1 MMTHT
6 VLKAEKGADR
16 TASYYEDGVDD
27 YYQKEGESKEWQGAG
42 AEMLGLHGEVKKED
56 FKDLLAG
63 RLPDG
68 TLFRN
73 SVRHDSNTRIGI
85 DFTFQAP
92 KSVSMQALVHG
103 DAGIIRAHDKAV
115 AAAVEELE
123 KRAATRFK
131 VNGQSYHENTGNLIV
146 AKFRHETNREAEPH
160 LHTHAVAIN
169 ATRRSDG
176 KFRALVNDELV
187 KNPKF
192 YGSLY
197 RSVLAQELEAL
208 GYKLRHETDSFELAH
223 INRKQIEGMSTRTQQ
238 IDNALED
245 MGLSRETSSA
255 QQRTYLA
262 KKTRKAKE
270 SDVDGQIL
278 RDRWKTISNDLGVD
292 YDARNW
298 AYNDKISEKAAEGV
312 VESLN
317 TLTQQTA
324 ARRAVQFAVNHFS
337 ERQTIMTRNQLIQVA
352 MEHGTGRATLK
363 NIEDEIEHLKNKG
376 SLLSEADMYRPAKSP
391 NSAPLTKADYLKIMV
406 ETGKSEREA
415 RRQIDLAITKGRLVK
430 TSPRYTTQKAMDQE
444 RRILKNEKAGR
455 GTVSPIMSA
464 EEAKAFLAETTL
476 RKDQQRTGEMIL
488 TSTDRIVGVQG
499 KAGVGKSYMAKGI
512 TDKIK
517 ACGYNMHVLAPYG
530 SQKKALV
537 EDGMEAR
544 TVASFLNTQ
553 SRDHVLDSNTV
564 ILVDEAGVL
573 PNRLMDRLVQIST
586 DTGAR
591 LILMGDVDQTKAV
604 EAGIPFHIMQKNGMA
619 TSLMDENQRQKNNPE
634 LLHAVELAAVGRASE
649 SVGALKEVIGKENEV
664 ERLGGIVKTYLDM
677 PVKEREDTL
686 IVTGTNESRVKLNN
700 MIRSGLKIKTETE
713 VTALTRLDTTQAT
726 RRYSRY
732 YKPGETVIQPER
744 DYPKA
749 GLVRGELYR
758 ITSYGEGNTLVAQS
772 DSGEMKVFNP
782 AHITQLS
789 VYKEEKQKYGV
800 GEKLRVTRNDATLD
814 IANGDRFVIQAI
826 ENNKLFLSD
835 GKKEIMLD
843 ATQKQHLDYAY
854 VTTVHSSQG
863 LTATNVIA
871 HIATKSKTVAK
882 DWYYV
887 AVSRAKE
894 RVIVY
899 TDKVS
904 RLPVAVSRESQKTAA
919 LDLRHKTASK
929 IIQKGEKA
937 AAKEAENKKGK
948 EAGKP

>member
-6 VLKAEKGADR
+6 VLKAEKGVDR
-16 TASYYEDGVDD
+16 TAKYYEDGVDD

-42 AEMLGLHGEVKKED
+42 AEMLGLRGEVKKED
-56 FKDLLAG
+56 FKNLLAG

-68 TLFRN
+68 TIFRN

-103 DAGIIRAHDKAV
+103 DADIIRAHDKAV

-123 KRAATRFK
+123 SRAATRFK
-131 VNGQSYHENTGNLIV
+131 LNGQSYHEKTGNLIV
-146 AKFRHETNREAEPH
+146 AKFRHETNRETEPH
-160 LHTHAVAIN
+160 LHTHAIAIN

-176 KFRALVNDELV
+176 RFRALVNDELV

-197 RSVLAQELEAL
+197 RSVLALELEAL

-223 INRKQIEGMSTRTQQ
+223 INRKQIEGMSTRTKQ
-238 IDNALED
+238 IDDALED
-245 MGLSRETSSA
+245 MGLSRENSSA

-262 KKTRKAKE
+262 KKTRKTKE
-270 SDVDGQIL
+270 AGVDGQLL
-278 RDRWKTISNDLGVD
+278 RDRWKAISDDLGVN

-298 AYNDKISEKAAEGV
+298 AYSDKESEKAAGGV

-317 TLTQQTA
+317 NLTQEVA
-324 ARRAVQFAVNHFS
+324 AKRAVQFAINHFS
-337 ERQTIMTRNQLIQVA
+337 ERQAIMTRDQLIQTA
-352 MEHGTGRATLK
+352 MEHGTGRVLLK
-363 NIEDEIEHLKNKG
+363 HIEEEIERLKDKG
-376 SLLSEADMYRPAKSP
+376 SLLRDADMYHPAKTP
-391 NSAPLTKADYLKIMV
+391 NSLPMTKADYMKIMV
-406 ETGKSEREA
+406 ESGKTEREA
-415 RRQIDLAITKGRLVK
+415 RRQIDLAIATGRLVK
-430 TSPRYTTQKAMDQE
+430 ASPRYTTQKAIDQE
-444 RRILKNEKAGR
+444 RRILKNEMEGR
-455 GTVSPIMSA
+455 GTASA
-464 EEAKAFLAETTL
+464 ILSKEEAQAFLADTTL
-476 RKDQQRTGEMIL
+476 RKDQQRAGEMIL
-488 TSTDRIVGVQG
+488 TSTNRIIGIQG
-499 KAGVGKSYMAKGI
+499 KAGVGKSYMAKSI

-517 ACGYNMHVLAPYG
+517 DCGYNMHVLAPYG
-530 SQKKALV
+530 SQKKALI

-553 SRDHVLDSNTV
+553 SRKHVLDSNTV
-564 ILVDEAGVL
+564 ILVDEAGVV
-573 PNRLMDRLVQIST
+573 PNRLMDKLVQISA

-604 EAGIPFHIMQKNGMA
+604 EAGIPFHIMQKNGME

-664 ERLGGIVKTYLDM
+664 DRLGEIVKTYLDM
-677 PVKEREDTL
+677 PMKEREDTL
-686 IVTGTNESRVKLNN
+686 IVTGTNESRIKLNN
-700 MIRSGLKIKTETE
+700 MIRSGLGIKTETE

-732 YKPGETVIQPER
+732 YSPGDTIIQPER

-758 ITSYGEGNTLVAQS
+758 ITSYGEGNTLVAQGKNS
-772 DSGEMKVFNP
+772 EMVVFNP

-789 VYKEEKQKYGV
+789 VYKEEKQKYGI
-800 GEKLRVTRNDATLD
+800 GEKLRITRNDATLD
-814 IANGDRFVIQAI
+814 IANGDRFVVKAIQ
-826 ENNKLFLSD
+826 NNKLYLSD
-835 GKKEIMLD
+835 GKKEIILD
-843 ATQKQHLDYAY
+843 AAEKQHLDYAY

-871 HIATKSKTVAK
+871 NIATNSKTVAK

-894 RVIVY
+894 RVVVF
-899 TDKVS
+899 TDKIE
-904 RLPVAVSRESQKTAA
+904 RLPAAVSRESQKKAA
-919 LDLRHKTASK
+919 LDLRHKTAIK
-929 IIQKGEKA
+929 TLQKGQ
-937 AAKEAENKKGK
+937 KEAEKSAQSQKSK
-948 EAGKP
+948 EAGNT

>member
-6 VLKAEKGADR
+6 VLKAEKGTDR

-42 AEMLGLHGEVKKED
+42 AEMLGLQGEVDKED
-56 FKDLLAG
+56 FKNLLAG
-63 RLPDG
+63 KLPDG

-73 SVRHDSNTRIGI
+73 SVRLDSNTRIGI

-103 DAGIIRAHDKAV
+103 DSKIIRAHDKAV
-115 AAAVEELE
+115 AAAVDELE

-131 VNGQSYHENTGNLIV
+131 VDGKSYHEKTGNLIV

-176 KFRALVNDELV
+176 NFRALVNDELV

-192 YGSLY
+192 YGTLY

-238 IDNALED
+238 IDSALDD
-245 MGLSRETSSA
+245 MGLSRENSSA

-270 SDVDGQIL
+270 TGVDGQVL
-278 RDRWKTISNDLGVD
+278 RDRWKEISNELGVD

-298 AYNDKISEKAAEGV
+298 SYNDKISEKAAEGV
-312 VESLN
+312 VENLID
-317 TLTQQTA
+317 LTNQVA
-324 ARRAVQFAVNHFS
+324 AKRAVQFAVNHFS
-337 ERQTIMTRNQLIQVA
+337 ERQAIMTRDQLVQVA
-352 MEHGTGRATLK
+352 LEHGTGRATIK
-363 NIEDEIEHLKNKG
+363 DIQDEIERLKNKG
-376 SLLSEADMYRPAKSP
+376 SLLSEADRYRPADSP
-391 NSAPLTKADYLKIMV
+391 NAAPLTKADYLKIML
-406 ETGKSEREA
+406 ESGKTEREA

-430 TSPRYTTQKAMDQE
+430 SSPRLTTQKAMDQE

-455 GTVSPIMSA
+455 ESVSPIMSA
-464 EEAKAFLAETTL
+464 DEAKAFLAGTTL

-488 TSTDRIVGVQG
+488 TSKNRIIGIQG

-517 ACGYNMHVLAPYG
+517 ECGYNMHVLAPYG
-530 SQKKALV
+530 SQKKALI

-553 SRDHVLDSNTV
+553 SREHVMDSNTV

-604 EAGIPFHIMQKNGMA
+604 EAGIPFHIMQKNGME

-634 LLHAVELAAVGRASE
+634 LLRAVELAAVGRSID
-649 SVGALKEVIGKENEV
+649 SVGALKEVIGKEDEA
-664 ERLGGIVKTYLDM
+664 ERFSGIVRTYLDM
-677 PVKEREDTL
+677 PLREREDTL

-700 MIRSGLKIKTETE
+700 LIRAGLNIKSETE

-732 YKPGETVIQPER
+732 YSPGDTIIQPER

-758 ITSYGEGNTLVAQS
+758 ITSWGEGNTLVAES
-772 DSGEMKVFNP
+772 ERGEMKVFNP

-789 VYKEEKQKYGV
+789 VYKEERQQYGV

-814 IANGDRFVIQAI
+814 IANGDRFVVQAI
-826 ENNKLFLSD
+826 QNDKLYLSD
-835 GKKEIMLD
+835 GKKEIILD

-919 LDLRHKTASK
+919 LDLRHKTANK
-929 IIQKGEKA
+929 TLQKSEKA
-937 AAKEAENKKGK
+937 AAKSEQKQTAK
-948 EAGKP
+948 EAGKS